1 MKATSELDRRGCD
14 VMAFTSEKS
23 LSVFV
28 ISKHQLI
35 SCRSTIIIIIMPKRQ
50 LESEQNAQMDQL
62 PLKMVKLVN
71 VDVPSRKE
79 R

>member
-1 MKATSELDRRGCD
+1 MRATSELDRRGCD
-14 VMAFTSEKS
+14 VIAFTSKKS
-23 LSVFV
+23 LSVIV

-35 SCRSTIIIIIMPKRQ
+35 SCRSTIIIIMPKRQ

>member
-1 MKATSELDRRGCD
+1 MKATSELVRRGCD
-14 VMAFTSEKS
+14 VIAFTSKKS

-35 SCRSTIIIIIMPKRQ
+35 SCRSPVIMPKRQ

>member
-14 VMAFTSEKS
+14 VIAFTSKKL

-35 SCRSTIIIIIMPKRQ
+35 FCRSPVIIIMPKRQ

-71 VDVPSRKE
+71 VDVPPRKE

>member
-1 MKATSELDRRGCD
+1 MKATSELDRRVCD
-14 VMAFTSEKS
+14 VIAFTSKKS

-35 SCRSTIIIIIMPKRQ
+35 SCRSTIIIIMPKRQ

>member
-1 MKATSELDRRGCD
+1 MKATSELGRRGCD
-14 VMAFTSEKS
+14 VIAFTSKKS

-35 SCRSTIIIIIMPKRQ
+35 SCRSTIIIIMPKRQ

>member
-1 MKATSELDRRGCD
+1 MKATSELGQRVCD
-14 VMAFTSEKS
+14 VIAFTSKKS

-35 SCRSTIIIIIMPKRQ
+35 SCRSTIIMPKRQ

>member
-14 VMAFTSEKS
+14 VIAFTSKKS

-35 SCRSTIIIIIMPKRQ
+35 SCRSTIIIIMPKRQ
-50 LESEQNAQMDQL
+50 LEAEQNAQMDQL

>member
-1 MKATSELDRRGCD
+1 MKATSELGRRGCD
-14 VMAFTSEKS
+14 VIAFTAKKS

-28 ISKHQLI
+28 ISEHQLI
-35 SCRSTIIIIIMPKRQ
+35 SCRSTNIIMPKRQ
-50 LESEQNAQMDQL
+50 LESEQSAQMDQL

-71 VDVPSRKE
+71 VDVPPRKE

>member
-1 MKATSELDRRGCD
+1 MKATSELGRRGCD
-14 VMAFTSEKS
+14 VIAFTSKKIIV
-23 LSVFV
+23 SVCHF
-28 ISKHQLI
+28 QALI
-35 SCRSTIIIIIMPKRQ
+35 SCRTTIIIMPKRQ

-71 VDVPSRKE
+71 VDVPPRKE

>member
-1 MKATSELDRRGCD
+1 MKATSALDRRGCD
-14 VMAFTSEKS
+14 VIAFTSKKS

-35 SCRSTIIIIIMPKRQ
+35 SCRSTIIITMPKRQ
-50 LESEQNAQMDQL
+50 LEAEQNAQMDQL

>member
-1 MKATSELDRRGCD
+1 MKATSELVRRGCD
-14 VMAFTSEKS
+14 VIAFTSKKS

-35 SCRSTIIIIIMPKRQ
+35 SCRSTIIIIMPKRQ